1 MKFAFS
7 SWFVFLSAKLP
18 HALTDDR
25 LVNVSNNNLR
35 SYVTV
40 HRPTAPL
47 SGGDQQSLAAGQTPT
62 FLCNFLFISLKFLQF
77 CLWVKGTICCCLFN
91 ILIFSYLLAHFFI
104 LYCLLSVCPVVLA
117 GDVRDC
123 ECCLLLGDTAVLT
136 PPSSVTPR
144 PPLAVSPADR
154 DIPPSLNPATPL
166 PPIAGDQAVA
176 SIPCDPE
183 GQ

>member
-25 LVNVSNNNLR
+25 LVNVSNNSLR

-62 FLCNFLFISLKFLQF
+62 FLCNFLFYLSK
-77 CLWVKGTICCCLFN
+77 VSTVLFVGEGD
-91 ILIFSYLLAHFFI
+91 YLLLF
-104 LYCLLSVCPVVLA
+104 V
-117 GDVRDC
+117 
-123 ECCLLLGDTAVLT
+123 
-136 PPSSVTPR
+136 
-144 PPLAVSPADR
+144 
-154 DIPPSLNPATPL
+154 
-166 PPIAGDQAVA
+166 
-176 SIPCDPE
+176 
-183 GQ
+183 